1 MSTASYEKLR
11 VIHMQDD
18 SNKRILDAATYLF
31 ALQSY
36 KNTSTKSIANH
47 AGVSEALLFKQFK
60 NKQNLLKCVVTDI
73 INIRLPLIMNMYLD
87 ELLSSS
93 IHPKSAEDVKALLFE
108 KVKQINN
115 NIGYF
120 KILFFELSELDEET
134 LLHMKEL
141 LNSIIDKVCLMI
153 DHLKAKDFIKA
164 NLDSRLIFRSFIG
177 MSNFMLIDM
186 NFLSDDIDFEDEF
199 NGMFELFMRGI
210 INE

>member
-1 MSTASYEKLR
+1 MSTATYEKLR

-73 INIRLPLIMNMYLD
+73 INIKLPLIMNMYLD
-87 ELLSSS
+87 ELISST
-93 IHPKSAEDVKALLFE
+93 HPKTIADIKSLLFE
-108 KVKQINN
+108 KVTQINN
-115 NIGYF
+115 NVGYF
-120 KILFFELSELDEET
+120 KILIFELSELDEET
-134 LLHMKEL
+134 LLHMKDL
-141 LNSIIDKVCLMI
+141 LNSIIDRVCLMI
-153 DHLKAKDFIKA
+153 DHLKAKEFIK
-164 NLDSRLIFRSFIG
+164 NTLDSRLIFRSFIG

-186 NFLSDDIDFEDEF
+186 NFLSEDIDFEKEF
-199 NGMFELFMRGI
+199 SQIFELFMRGI

>member
-1 MSTASYEKLR
+1 
-11 VIHMQDD
+11 MQDD

-60 NKQNLLKCVVTDI
+60 NKQNLLKFVVTDI

-93 IHPKSAEDVKALLFE
+93 IHPKSAEDVKSLLFE
-108 KVKQINN
+108 KVKQINS

-153 DHLKAKDFIKA
+153 DHLKATDFIKA